1 MPFDQHLLTSTTS
14 CPPSYRSNVDDPMSL
29 IFIDSTHKWDHAV
42 FVFLC
47 LVYFSEYNWTLQF
60 HPCCHKWQ
68 EFLLLWLNSIPLSK
82 YTKHFLHPLICQQTC
97 WLLPY
102 FTIWIMLQKTW
113 EGRQFFEVPI
123 SFVWD
128 IPWSGVAGW
137 CGSPISISS
146 NF

>member
-1 MPFDQHLLTSTTS
+1 MTESLYPLNSK
-14 CPPSYRSNVDDPMSL
+14 PPSPPPPAATTPLSGWGFVADPSCTWNHVESVFL
-29 IFIDSTHKWDHAV
+29 WLAV
-42 FVFLC
+42 FTQ
-47 LVYFSEYNWTLQF
+47 YNIF
-60 HPCCHKWQ
+60 KARPRGGIWQ